1 METWKAEKYDEK
13 ILWLDLIIIKLL
25 TCKIASVR
33 FETGDVPDVNV
44 DNKNPLTPYE
54 QSYSPFYVKQ
64 NNKH

>member
-1 METWKAEKYDEK
+1 MIRFKK
-13 ILWLDLIIIKLL
+13 ILKKFIKLL

-64 NNKH
+64 NNIHKSN